1 MPEDWSSYN
10 NALVDEVSY
19 FFTKDLLES
28 FKKFDVESKGKVG
41 RPPYPNSLIILLAII
56 RAYFKLPYRQTEGL
70 AKMLLG
76 KLEIKVPDYSTIDR
90 RIGKLNIPVDIDRSA
105 KAYELAIDSTGF
117 KVTNRG
123 EWLRQKWA
131 VKRGWIKLHI
141 AVDVK
146 TKKIISLEVTD
157 ESVGDSRE
165 FKPLVDDASQKGK
178 ITKVYADS
186 AYDSMAN
193 FNLLNSLNAEAAI
206 KPRKNSSRRS
216 KGSYLRVRTVRAFL
230 SDPEKWKDSVSY
242 GLRWIV
248 EACNSTM
255 KRTLGEYV
263 AAIDPIQMVQEMK
276 VKCLTYNI
284 LTGWRS
290 A

>member
-1 MPEDWSSYN
+1 M
-10 NALVDEVSY
+10 
-19 FFTKDLLES
+19 FTIHYVKA
-28 FKKFDVESKGKVG
+28 FDVESKGKVG
-41 RPPYPNSLIILLAII
+41 RPPYSNSIIILLALI
-56 RAYFKLPYRQTEGL
+56 RACFKLPYRQTEGM
-70 AKMLLG
+70 AKVLLG
-76 KLEIKVPDYSTIDR
+76 RLGIKVPDYSTIDR
-90 RIGKLNIPVDIDRSA
+90 RIRKLNIPADIDRSA

-117 KVTNRG
+117 KITNRG

-165 FKPLVDDASQKGK
+165 FKPLVDDASEKGR

-186 AYDSMAN
+186 AYDSRAN
-193 FNLLNSLNAEAAI
+193 FNLLYLLNAEAAI
-206 KPRKNSSRRS
+206 KPWRNSSTKSR
-216 KGSYLRVRTVRAFL
+216 GSYLRAKAVREFL
-230 SDPEKWKDSVSY
+230 LDPEKWKDSVSY

-263 AAIDPIQMVQEMK
+263 MAIDPVQIVQEMK